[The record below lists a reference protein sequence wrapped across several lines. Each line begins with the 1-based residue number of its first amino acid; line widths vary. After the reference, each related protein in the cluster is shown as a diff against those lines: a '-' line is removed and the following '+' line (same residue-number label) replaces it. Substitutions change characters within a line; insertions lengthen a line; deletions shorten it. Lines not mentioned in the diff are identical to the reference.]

1 MTKDVQLVLGLAL
14 VGGIIYFAHKSAN
27 LQNESKSNF
36 RGRSVR
42 GRSGFFRKPKPITRV
57 TAKEKC
63 ALQGGHW
70 RAIRQHPRGGR
81 CSGRTRKQAWL

>member
-42 GRSGFFRKPKPITRV
+42 GRSG
-57 TAKEKC
+57 
-63 ALQGGHW
+63 
-70 RAIRQHPRGGR
+70 R